1 MLFREFLNTFDENS
15 NVRKIELTK
24 SQLYGSRNIR
34 KDKTEITCGNR
45 KITEIPVETTEEN
58 QHKID
63 WTKAWCGKYPV
74 FNLVTDLQS
83 RAIGRILH

>member
-1 MLFREFLNTFDENS
+1 MLFREFLNTFDENF

-45 KITEIPVETTEEN
+45 KITEIPV
-58 QHKID
+58 
-63 WTKAWCGKYPV
+63 KASWK
-74 FNLVTDLQS
+74 LQMK
-83 RAIGRILH
+83 